1 MLTVVYLPGSATLLL
16 HEKVEAE
23 SRCPGQ
29 PSESTVR
36 CSGGGVGEGGGAN
49 VCVRARVCV
58 RERECVCMQACVCV

>member
-36 CSGGGVGEGGGAN
+36 RSGGGVGGGG
-49 VCVRARVCV
+49 VPM
-58 RERECVCMQACVCV
+58 CVCALACV